1 MNYKELPGFLR
12 DKLNFPWFRRFGILF
27 IPGTIAGWVIFL
39 AALGYAVYTFIDIDR
54 RSHSV
59 SDTLMNFVFNLFIIG
74 IIYTLIALIT
84 SHAGKKNDTGNK
96 IVH

>member
-1 MNYKELPGFLR
+1 M
-12 DKLNFPWFRRFGILF
+12 F
-27 IPGTIAGWVIFL
+27 IPGTIAGWLIFL
-39 AALGYAVYTFIDIDR
+39 AASGYAVYTFIDIDR

-84 SHAGKKNDTGNK
+84 SPAGKKNDTSNK